1 MKNEERDTMKLAT
14 ALSERASLQVRLN
27 ELQIRLNANAK
38 VQEGD
43 VPAENPVELIAEKDR
58 ILDELEN
65 LVTRINLTNSR
76 TECDGVTITELISK
90 RDRMKKDVNIM
101 RSFLNNASSKIDRY
115 SKTEILIKSTVDI
128 SEYQKKLDVISKE
141 LRQIDEKIQELNWTT
156 ELI

>member
-1 MKNEERDTMKLAT
+1 MKLAT
-14 ALSERASLQVRLN
+14 ALSERASLQIRLS
-27 ELQIRLNANAK
+27 EVQIRLNANAK

-65 LVTRINLTNSR
+65 FVTRINLTNSR

-128 SEYQKKLDVISKE
+128 AEYQKKLDVISKE

-156 ELI
+156 ELL

>member
-1 MKNEERDTMKLAT
+1 MKLAT

-27 ELQIRLNANAK
+27 ELQIHLNANAK
-38 VQEGD
+38 VQDGD
-43 VPAENPVELIAEKDR
+43 TPAENPVELIAEKDR

>member
-1 MKNEERDTMKLAT
+1 MKLAT

-38 VQEGD
+38 VQDGD
-43 VPAENPVELIAEKDR
+43 TPAENPVELIAEKDR

>member
-1 MKNEERDTMKLAT
+1 MKLAT

-76 TECDGVTITELISK
+76 TECNGITITELISR
-90 RDRMKKDVNIM
+90 RDRIKKDVRIM
-101 RSFLNNASSKIDRY
+101 RNFLNIASEKVNRY
-115 SKTEILIKSTVDI
+115 TKTEIVIKSTVDI
-128 SEYQKKLDVISKE
+128 NEYQKNLDTLSRE

>member
-1 MKNEERDTMKLAT
+1 MKLAT

-101 RSFLNNASSKIDRY
+101 RTFLNNASSKVDRY

-128 SEYQKKLDVISKE
+128 AEYQKKLDVISKE

>member
-1 MKNEERDTMKLAT
+1 MKLAT

-65 LVTRINLTNSR
+65 LVTRINLTNSK

-156 ELI
+156 ELF

>member
-1 MKNEERDTMKLAT
+1 MKLAT
-14 ALSERASLQVRLN
+14 ALSERASLQIRLS
-27 ELQIRLNANAK
+27 EIQIRLNANAK

-65 LVTRINLTNSR
+65 LVTRINLTNSK
-76 TECDGVTITELISK
+76 TEYDGFTITELISK

-128 SEYQKKLDVISKE
+128 AEYQKKLDVISKE

-156 ELI
+156 ELL

>member
-1 MKNEERDTMKLAT
+1 
-14 ALSERASLQVRLN
+14 
-27 ELQIRLNANAK
+27 
-38 VQEGD
+38 
-43 VPAENPVELIAEKDR
+43 
-58 ILDELEN
+58 
-65 LVTRINLTNSR
+65 
-76 TECDGVTITELISK
+76 
-90 RDRMKKDVNIM
+90 MKKDVNIM

>member
-1 MKNEERDTMKLAT
+1 MKLAT
-14 ALSERASLQVRLN
+14 ALSERASLQIRLS
-27 ELQIRLNANAK
+27 EIQIRLNANAK

-128 SEYQKKLDVISKE
+128 AEYQKKLDVISKE

-156 ELI
+156 ELL

>member
-1 MKNEERDTMKLAT
+1 MKLAT

-65 LVTRINLTNSR
+65 LITRINLTNSR

-156 ELI
+156 ELL

>member
-1 MKNEERDTMKLAT
+1 MKLAT

-65 LVTRINLTNSR
+65 LVTRINLTNSK

>member
-1 MKNEERDTMKLAT
+1 MKLAT
-14 ALSERASLQVRLN
+14 ALSERASLQVRLS

-43 VPAENPVELIAEKDR
+43 SPAENPVELIAEKDR

-76 TECDGVTITELISK
+76 TECNGITITELISR
-90 RDRMKKDVNIM
+90 RDRIKKDVRIM
-101 RSFLNNASSKIDRY
+101 RNFLNIASEKVNRY
-115 SKTEILIKSTVDI
+115 TKTEIVIKSTVDI
-128 SEYQKKLDVISKE
+128 NEYQKNLDTLSRE
-141 LRQIDEKIQELNWTT
+141 LRQIDEKIQEHNWTT

>member
-1 MKNEERDTMKLAT
+1 MKLAT

-43 VPAENPVELIAEKDR
+43 IPAENPVELIAEKDR

-76 TECDGVTITELISK
+76 TEYDGITITELISK

>member
-1 MKNEERDTMKLAT
+1 MKLAT
-14 ALSERASLQVRLN
+14 ALSERASLQIRLS
-27 ELQIRLNANAK
+27 EIQIRLNANAK

>member
-1 MKNEERDTMKLAT
+1 MKLAT

-65 LVTRINLTNSR
+65 LVTRINLTNSK

-128 SEYQKKLDVISKE
+128 AEYQKKLDVTSKE

>member
-1 MKNEERDTMKLAT
+1 MKLAT

-115 SKTEILIKSTVDI
+115 SKTEIIIKSTVDI

>member
-1 MKNEERDTMKLAT
+1 MKLAT

-43 VPAENPVELIAEKDR
+43 VPAENPVELIVEKDR

-65 LVTRINLTNSR
+65 LVTRINLTNSK
-76 TECDGVTITELISK
+76 TEYDGVTITELISK

-101 RSFLNNASSKIDRY
+101 RSFLNNASSKIDHY

-128 SEYQKKLDVISKE
+128 AEYQKKLDVISKE

>member
-1 MKNEERDTMKLAT
+1 MKLAT
-14 ALSERASLQVRLN
+14 ALSERASLQIRLS
-27 ELQIRLNANAK
+27 EIQIRLNANAK

-65 LVTRINLTNSR
+65 FVTRINLTNSK

-101 RSFLNNASSKIDRY
+101 RTFLNNASSKIDRY

-128 SEYQKKLDVISKE
+128 AEYQKKLDVISKE

-156 ELI
+156 ELL

>member
-1 MKNEERDTMKLAT
+1 MKLAT
-14 ALSERASLQVRLN
+14 ALSERASLQIRLS
-27 ELQIRLNANAK
+27 EIQIRLNANAK

-43 VPAENPVELIAEKDR
+43 TPAENPVELIAEKDR

>member
-1 MKNEERDTMKLAT
+1 MKLAT

-76 TECDGVTITELISK
+76 TEYDGVTITELISK

-115 SKTEILIKSTVDI
+115 SKTEILIRSTVDI

>member
-1 MKNEERDTMKLAT
+1 MKLAT

-43 VPAENPVELIAEKDR
+43 VTAENPVELIAEKDR

-101 RSFLNNASSKIDRY
+101 RTFLNNASSKVDRY

-128 SEYQKKLDVISKE
+128 AEYQKKLDVISKE

>member
-1 MKNEERDTMKLAT
+1 MKLAT

-38 VQEGD
+38 VQDGD

-128 SEYQKKLDVISKE
+128 SDYQKKLDVISKE

>member
-1 MKNEERDTMKLAT
+1 MKLAT

-43 VPAENPVELIAEKDR
+43 IPAENPVELIAEKDR

-76 TECDGVTITELISK
+76 TEYDGVTITELISK

>member
-1 MKNEERDTMKLAT
+1 MKLAT
-14 ALSERASLQVRLN
+14 ALSERASLQVRLS

-43 VPAENPVELIAEKDR
+43 SPAENPVELIAEKDR

-76 TECDGVTITELISK
+76 TECNGITITELISR
-90 RDRMKKDVNIM
+90 RDRIKKDVRIM
-101 RSFLNNASSKIDRY
+101 RNFLNIASEKVNRY
-115 SKTEILIKSTVDI
+115 TKTEIVIKSTVDI
-128 SEYQKKLDVISKE
+128 NEYQKNLDTLSRE

>member
-1 MKNEERDTMKLAT
+1 MKLAT

-156 ELI
+156 ELF